1 MKKML
6 EQKEIILA
14 DFDFKKV
21 ERAMKSLGWEWIDEN
36 QMKYSPTV
44 NDLMKV
50 ANLCL
55 DKVIQN
61 QDKED
66 VYCIGGFEALKING
80 VLELRFI
87 IEKNNT
93 LSHLF

>member
-21 ERAMKSLGWEWIDEN
+21 ERAMKSLSWEWIDEN
-36 QMKYSPTV
+36 QMKYSPTID
-44 NDLMKV
+44 DLTKV
-50 ANLCL
+50 ANFCL
-55 DKVIQN
+55 EKVILSKE
-61 QDKED
+61 KED
-66 VYCIGGFEALKING
+66 TYSMGGFEALKIDG
-80 VLELRFI
+80 VIELRFI